1 MKNNSLKPVEIHVN
15 KNNASRRELCVKC
28 KHKDVAGNV
37 YPCNCCWNPM
47 GDMFV
52 PSVNDNISKEEF
64 KQLLKPKILENIGD
78 GLKGDFI
85 LNKLLVTETDKIYRN
100 VYFTLAIAKE
110 CFDELVKEGK
120 LVEVSY
126 FIKDKEYFLYLPEN
140 TNVKVSIFK

>member
-1 MKNNSLKPVEIHVN
+1 MLKTVEMHVN
-15 KNNASRRELCVKC
+15 KNNTNRKELCIKC

-52 PSVNDNISKEEF
+52 PLIEENISKEEF
-64 KQLLKPKILENIGD
+64 KQLLKPKILENVGD
-78 GLKGDFI
+78 GIKGDFI
-85 LNKLLVTETDKIYRN
+85 LNKLLVTETHKIYLN
-100 VYFTLAIAKE
+100 IYLNLVETTEKE

-126 FIKDKEYFLYLPEN
+126 YIKGKEHFFYLPEN